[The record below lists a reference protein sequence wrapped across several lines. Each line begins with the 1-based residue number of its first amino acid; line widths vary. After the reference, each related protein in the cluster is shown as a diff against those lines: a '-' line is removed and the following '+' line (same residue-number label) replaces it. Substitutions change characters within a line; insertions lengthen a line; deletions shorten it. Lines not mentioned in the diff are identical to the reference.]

1 MLTRVKHIT
10 REMLRAEPD
19 TLFVFGDNMARR
31 GLGGQARE
39 MRGEPNAVGIPTKH
53 RPAMD
58 DHAFLADEDLPFVRP
73 VIMKAFARLQEHALA
88 GGKIV
93 WPADGIGTGMAELP
107 KRAPLIWK
115 QIEEFRQILE
125 EIPRKCLSQHRCSV

>member
-10 REMLRAEPD
+10 RAMLRAEPD
-19 TLFVFGDNMARR
+19 TLFVFGDNMQRR

-39 MRGEPNAVGIPTKH
+39 MRGEPNAVGIPTK
-53 RPAMD
+53 RAPSMLFDAFFD
-58 DHAFLADEDLPFVRP
+58 DSDLP
-73 VIMKAFARLQEHALA
+73 KALPEIEAAFRRLREHAMT

-93 WPADGIGTGMAELP
+93 WPADGIGTGMAELA

-115 QIEEFRQILE
+115 LIELHRELLE
-125 EIPRKCLSQHRCSV
+125 I